1 MLVTDLNGL
10 WSNLKHNKIFH
21 MFILLGVCILL
32 YKIMMSYT
40 QSRNDFTNTSINMLF
55 DLGGNSNMPNSCCN
69 GKNAN
74 LDEAIIRH
82 MINLPNRNPE
92 MLTTSMVVPEP
103 SQPSDEERR
112 KTRMSVLN
120 MFYNSFDDDLTT
132 IKARPQNLY
141 VIP

>member
-55 DLGGNSNMPNSCCN
+55 DLGGNSNMSQGCCKD
-69 GKNAN
+69 KNVN

-92 MLTTSMVVPEP
+92 MLTTSMVVPKP

-112 KTRMSVLN
+112 KTRMSILN